1 MPLVSSLKSCFFNA
15 FHLLISTQ
23 LIIKYMRWK
32 DDDSVRYFLR
42 MRDDVMDRE
51 DEVLDDE
58 IPYDDANVLD
68 NICEWRMASRTHL
81 EL

>member
-1 MPLVSSLKSCFFNA
+1 
-15 FHLLISTQ
+15 
-23 LIIKYMRWK
+23 MRWK

-42 MRDDVMDRE
+42 IRDDVMDRE